1 MKQYTTH
8 ISRGALLCALWG
20 ALLVIVDGYQLL
32 PLPLTGKSNPSPTCK
47 RKTFDPVFL
56 AQSMTPNQNNNSD
69 SDPPLEASLWSRARS
84 QVRTFIGGKKRIGIS
99 LALIMT
105 SLATG
110 RIIVSP
116 LPAHASAPVM
126 ALPKAEGR
134 DPATE
139 AISVHERKMAAEAQ
153 RELMEMAKKARQ
165 IEAEQGEAA
174 RVRFEKEF
182 KEAQAQKAQKK
193 LREIE
198 QIQRDLLDNG
208 MCPFTD
214 LEGQRQVTHAKI
226 GVDLGKVPGTIF
238 YVQKEFEN
246 SKSPK
251 IQAKSRM
258 VQKAPHREII
268 KLMVQDMKNRGID
281 PLEYFKAHQDQTEA
295 IYDLD
300 KTQAERLVAKYTANL
315 EEYGQITPPKP
326 GELSVKE
333 LQQQQQM
340 TATPKKSS
348 PTKEEQAEA
357 KRLKELAK
365 QEAAQRKA
373 AAKLEAQ
380 IQKEAAKME
389 KLKLKEAAAAEK
401 RAANEQF
408 KEQIQQQA
416 AAAVVAAL
424 SKAGIDDTNAATL
437 SDEASSTGD
446 TVEQPDGGLEQAE
459 NEEDNSIPSAVE
471 TKSAKQSMVKI
482 GNLEVSKP
490 IAAATSVVIVG
501 GGGYAISAY
510 RKKSAE
516 DEAIR
521 QQQFQLLMG
530 QMTNTET
537 EDNEV
542 DSDTDTTQGFGEK
555 PSSKS
560 STPRNGSSSV
570 TSTAA
575 PQPVETPKKQ
585 KRLGLKSVFG
595 KKKSDRETDL
605 FNLVSGPDA
614 IAPAFATTLAK
625 LLAFGAPGRFPQ
637 VETLPDA
644 DVVIPDSFDLEDAKR
659 ILADAQAKAGLTLQ
673 ESAELFANVVNC
685 MIIDIVDLAS
695 TSLKEKDDNKS
706 SVQAAMN
713 IVVEFMNHAASLYD
727 SIAKGVTI
735 QPVTYGGD
743 LSKSK
748 LEQLYG
754 LYAAPLLLDIAN
766 APEDLESRLGI
777 LQDMFQIS
785 DKKAEGIVTK
795 AVNKQMMSALKDGKL
810 PEGMEETM
818 KQFGELGGLGGLGGG
833 LDGAN
838 GLQDP
843 SQLKEMLKALLEMK
857 EKGELPADEFQK
869 VRQQFKEAFGES
881 IDDVL
886 READSKPEDLSA
898 EDRELL
904 DLMKAVMQD

>member
-1 MKQYTTH
+1 M
-8 ISRGALLCALWG
+8 
-20 ALLVIVDGYQLL
+20 
-32 PLPLTGKSNPSPTCK
+32 
-47 RKTFDPVFL
+47 
-56 AQSMTPNQNNNSD
+56 
-69 SDPPLEASLWSRARS
+69 
-84 QVRTFIGGKKRIGIS
+84 
-99 LALIMT
+99 
-105 SLATG
+105 
-110 RIIVSP
+110 
-116 LPAHASAPVM
+116 
-126 ALPKAEGR
+126 
-134 DPATE
+134 
-139 AISVHERKMAAEAQ
+139 
-153 RELMEMAKKARQ
+153 
-165 IEAEQGEAA
+165 
-174 RVRFEKEF
+174 
-182 KEAQAQKAQKK
+182 
-193 LREIE
+193 
-198 QIQRDLLDNG
+198 
-208 MCPFTD
+208 
-214 LEGQRQVTHAKI
+214 
-226 GVDLGKVPGTIF
+226 F

-281 PLEYFKAHQDQTEA
+281 PLEYFKSHQDQTEA
-295 IYDLD
+295 IYDLERV
-300 KTQAERLVAKYTANL
+300 QAERLVAKYTANL

-333 LQQQQQM
+333 QQQQQM
-340 TATPKKSS
+340 ATNQKKSPS
-348 PTKEEQAEA
+348 KEEQAEA

-365 QEAAQRKA
+365 QEAAQKKA

-380 IQKEAAKME
+380 RLKEAAKME
-389 KLKLKEAAAAEK
+389 KLRLKEAASAEK
-401 RAANEQF
+401 RAASEQL
-408 KEQIQQQA
+408 KKQIQQQA
-416 AAAVVAAL
+416 AAATVAAL
-424 SKAGIDDTNAATL
+424 SKAEVADETASTRDVEATGTADTF
-437 SDEASSTGD
+437 
-446 TVEQPDGGLEQAE
+446 EQKSGGLEEAE
-459 NEEDNSIPSAVE
+459 NEEDKRISSDVQ
-471 TKSAKQSMVKI
+471 TKSKRSMVKI

-490 IAAATSVVIVG
+490 IAAATSGVIVG
-501 GGGYAISAY
+501 GGGYAISTY
-510 RKKSAE
+510 RKKAAE
-516 DEAIR
+516 DEALR

-537 EDNEV
+537 DNEV
-542 DSDTDTTQGFGEK
+542 DSDSDATQGFGEK

-560 STPRNGSSSV
+560 STPKNGSSSV
-570 TSTAA
+570 PTI
-575 PQPVETPKKQ
+575 QPVVEPPKKQ

-605 FNLVSGPDA
+605 FNLISGSDA

-625 LLAFGAPGRFPQ
+625 LLTFGAPGRFPQ
-637 VETLPDA
+637 VEALPDA
-644 DVVIPDSFDLEDAKR
+644 DVTIPDSFDLEGAKK
-659 ILADAQAKAGLTLQ
+659 ILVEAQTKAGLTLQ

-685 MIIDIVDLAS
+685 MIIDIVDIAS
-695 TSLKEKDDNKS
+695 TSLKEKDDKS

-713 IVVEFMNHAASLYD
+713 IVVDFMNHAASLYD

-754 LYAAPLLLDIAN
+754 SYAAPLLLDIAN

-777 LQDMFQIS
+777 LQDVFQIS

-795 AVNKQMMSALKDGKL
+795 ALNKQMMSALKDGKL

-818 KQFGELGGLGGLGGG
+818 KQFGELGGMAGLGGG

-857 EKGELPADEFQK
+857 EKGELPAEEFQK

-886 READSKPEDLSA
+886 READSKPDDLSS
-898 EDRELL
+898 DDKELL